1 MKLKPVLNHAERIDR
16 IFRALADPTRRQ
28 LIERLSAGPA
38 AVSAL
43 AEPLDMSLAA
53 VVQHVQVLQDAGLVR
68 SEKVGR
74 VRTCQLVPDA
84 LAPIQEWISARRT
97 PWESRLDALGEVLAE
112 RPGTDQE

>member
-1 MKLKPVLNHAERIDR
+1 MLNHAERIDR

-28 LIERLSAGPA
+28 LIERLGAGPA

-43 AEPLDMSLAA
+43 AQPLDMSLAA
-53 VVQHVQVLQDAGLVR
+53 VVQHVQVLQEAGLVR

-84 LAPIQEWISARRT
+84 LGPIQEWIAARRM